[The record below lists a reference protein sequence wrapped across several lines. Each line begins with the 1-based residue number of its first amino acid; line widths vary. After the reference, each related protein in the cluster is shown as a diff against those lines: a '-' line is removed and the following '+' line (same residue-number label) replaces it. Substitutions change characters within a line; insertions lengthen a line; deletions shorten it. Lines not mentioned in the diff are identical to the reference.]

1 MTVRL
6 GLYQHFKGNRYIVNG
21 VARHSE
27 TLEEYVIYTREG
39 NPEDLWIRPATM
51 FLEDVVANGVV
62 VKRFTYLGVE

>member
-39 NPEDLWIRPATM
+39 NSEDVWIRPAAM

>member
-39 NPEDLWIRPATM
+39 NPEDVWIRPAAM